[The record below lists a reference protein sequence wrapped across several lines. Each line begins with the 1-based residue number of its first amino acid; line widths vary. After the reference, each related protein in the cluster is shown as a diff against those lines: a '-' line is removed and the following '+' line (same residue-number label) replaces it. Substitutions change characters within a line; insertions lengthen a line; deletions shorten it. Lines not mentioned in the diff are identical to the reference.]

1 MQYCFIIMK
10 LNEHDMWPSVIL
22 DQEYCYEDLE
32 SRVQKVKEENCFD
45 KNIIIFVTRVY
56 LLIKQEGNY

>member
-1 MQYCFIIMK
+1 MK

>member
-1 MQYCFIIMK
+1 MK
-10 LNEHDMWPSVIL
+10 LNEHGMWLSVIL

-32 SRVQKVKEENCFD
+32 SRVQKVNEENCFD

-56 LLIKQEGNY
+56 LLLKQEGNY

>member
-1 MQYCFIIMK
+1 MQYSFIIMK
-10 LNEHDMWPSVIL
+10 LNEHGMWLSVIL

-32 SRVQKVKEENCFD
+32 SRVQKVNEENCFD

-56 LLIKQEGNY
+56 LLLKQEGNY